1 MTSIRV
7 HNYQTFNWYNY
18 YVCER
23 SSCSNN
29 FRVFSAKNRSKKKF
43 NTWHFS
49 HHLISDIWYLIQHVF
64 YVHRIAPEE
73 LIYLSHSTKGRMH
86 GEDLINFYQRW
97 VFWTLTISGRRM
109 SKIFNSRENSSKC
122 RPLFYEPST
131 LLLPL
136 SPPPHTHLHMFDI
149 SSDSIW

>member
-1 MTSIRV
+1 MSVKDHHVQTTSAFFRRKM
-7 HNYQTFNWYNY
+7 NYSY
-18 YVCER
+18 
-23 SSCSNN
+23 
-29 FRVFSAKNRSKKKF
+29 KNRSKKKF

-136 SPPPHTHLHMFDI
+136 SPPHTHTHLHMFDR